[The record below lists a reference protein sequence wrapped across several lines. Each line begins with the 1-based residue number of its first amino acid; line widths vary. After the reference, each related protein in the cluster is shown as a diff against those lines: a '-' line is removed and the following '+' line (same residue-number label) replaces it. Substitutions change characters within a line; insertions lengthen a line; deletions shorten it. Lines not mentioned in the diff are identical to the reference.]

1 MKICFLT
8 LKDPEDKTSWSGIFY
23 HMYVNLKKFHEVEW
37 IGKVKLKLWQ
47 KMLLKSLHI
56 YNKAMKHKVPLPN
69 VLFSV
74 FYAKNVKKKI
84 TNGKYDIIYA
94 PVSSTLF
101 SFLDTSIPIIYLSD
115 TTFQLM
121 VDYYPEFTG
130 LSKKNI
136 TKGNRIDSRAF
147 QRIDKVI
154 FCSDWAKKSAVEFYK
169 VPPEKIC
176 VFEFGANLLY
186 EPAAADLDFSNSEVC
201 NILFLGVDWIRKG
214 GETAYKT
221 YLQLKKRGLPCTF
234 TIIGCN
240 PKINSEDDDGLTIIP
255 FINKN
260 DKDDFDKLYKIFL
273 KTHILL
279 LPTKAECFGIV
290 FSEASAF
297 GIPSITTN
305 TGGIPSAIE
314 NGHNGFLL
322 DVNAD
327 EHVFADK
334 IYALFTNNVLYRELR
349 INSRKAYE
357 NRLSWKIWGENF
369 NKCINNII

>member
-23 HMYVNLKKFHEVEW
+23 HMYVNLKKYHEVSW
-37 IGKVKLKLWQ
+37 IGKVELKLWQ
-47 KMLLKSLHI
+47 KMLLKSLHV
-56 YNKAMKHKVPLPN
+56 YNKAMKYKVPLPN
-69 VLFSV
+69 VLFSI
-74 FYAKNVKKKI
+74 FYANKVKKKLE
-84 TNGKYDIIYA
+84 NGKYDIIYA

-121 VDYYPEFTG
+121 VGYYPEFTG

-136 TKGNRIDSRAF
+136 TKGNKIDSRAF
-147 QRIDKVI
+147 QRMEKVI
-154 FCSDWAKKSAVEFYK
+154 FCSNWARNSAIDFYK

-186 EPAAADLDFSNSEVC
+186 EPALSDLDFSNSETC

-214 GETAYKT
+214 GDIAYKT
-221 YLQLKKRGLPCTF
+221 YLLLKKKGLSCTF

-240 PKINSEDDDGLTIIP
+240 PKINSDDDNVTIIP

-260 DKDDFDKLYKIFL
+260 EKDDFDRLYRIFL

-297 GIPSITTN
+297 GVPSITTN
-305 TGGIPSAIE
+305 TGGTSSAIE
-314 NGHNGFLL
+314 NGANGFLL

-327 EHVFADK
+327 ENAFADK
-334 IYALFTNNVLYRELR
+334 IYSIFTNKDLFRELR
-349 INSRKAYE
+349 ISSRKAYE
-357 NRLSWKIWGENF
+357 QRLSWKRWGENF
-369 NKCINNII
+369 NKCISNIR